1 MNSEETLNKIA
12 KEQHMLLQRYAG
24 AYKGSPYLGE
34 AEAICQRYITEVMK
48 QEELNSQ
55 KVSSWGELESA
66 IKVILFDDRFSLS
79 EVNDKASE
87 IIQLVQRLGISAF
100 DKLDRVRT
108 LTPPHRTECK
118 PRPNSVK
125 I

>member
-12 KEQHMLLQRYAG
+12 REQHMLLQKYAG

-34 AEAICQRYITEVMK
+34 AEAISQRYATEVTK
-48 QEELNSQ
+48 QDELNSR
-55 KVSSWGELESA
+55 KVSSWDELESA

-87 IIQLVQRLGISAF
+87 IIQLVQRCGISAF
-100 DKLDRVRT
+100 DKLDRIRA
-108 LTPPHRTECK
+108 LIPP
-118 PRPNSVK
+118 P
-125 I
+125 